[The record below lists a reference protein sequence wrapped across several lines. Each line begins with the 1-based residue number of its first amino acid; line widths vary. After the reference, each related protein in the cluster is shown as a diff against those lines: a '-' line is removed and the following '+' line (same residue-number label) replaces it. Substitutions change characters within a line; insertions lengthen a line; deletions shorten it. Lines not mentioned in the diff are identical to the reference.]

1 MRIGG
6 LIPTGVVGPHVEV
19 KPKAEGIVPDEMS
32 GTMRD
37 QAASAT
43 V

>member
-6 LIPTGVVGPHVEV
+6 LIPTGVVGPQVEA